1 MTYQVRVFDKI
12 AKVYIEL
19 SRNTP
24 LLIQLFFLYYG
35 LPKLGIK
42 IDGFTCGVI
51 GLTFLGGSY
60 MAEAFR
66 AGLQSVAQGQ
76 IDSGESIGLNRV
88 QVFQYVVFPQA
99 LSVSIP
105 AIGANC
111 LFLIKESSVVS
122 AIAVVELLFV
132 TKDLIESHILQGI
145 DLDVKQGEVVVV
157 LGPSGCGKSTLL
169 RCINGLEKI
178 QGGQIYLEGSGVLG
192 QDLPWVDVRQKIGM
206 VFQNYELFG
215 HMNVIDNIL
224 LGPLKVQK
232 RLRIEAEKVAD
243 ELLKRVGLYDRKQDY
258 PRQLSGGQK
267 QRIAIVRSLVMQP
280 QVILLD
286 EITAALDPEMVRE
299 VLDVVSE
306 TCP

>member
-1 MTYQVRVFDKI
+1 MMPQFVSATLTTLKISIISIILAILVGLICSILMTYRVRVFDKI

-132 TKDLIESHILQGI
+132 TKDLIGMDYKTTEALFLLILSYLI
-145 DLDVKQGEVVVV
+145 I
-157 LGPSGCGKSTLL
+157 LL
-169 RCINGLEKI
+169 PVSILTS
-178 QGGQIYLEGSGVLG
+178 YLEYRSRRVSHGV
-192 QDLPWVDVRQKIGM
+192 
-206 VFQNYELFG
+206 
-215 HMNVIDNIL
+215 
-224 LGPLKVQK
+224 
-232 RLRIEAEKVAD
+232 
-243 ELLKRVGLYDRKQDY
+243 
-258 PRQLSGGQK
+258 
-267 QRIAIVRSLVMQP
+267 
-280 QVILLD
+280 
-286 EITAALDPEMVRE
+286 
-299 VLDVVSE
+299 
-306 TCP
+306 